1 MVPKSEAILGDCM
14 DYLKEYPDNYFSL
27 SVCDPP
33 YGIGDTWS
41 KNRSDRFYKKGKM
54 HKYDN
59 TEIPKPEYF
68 QQLIRIS
75 KNQIIWGC
83 NYYTEFLQPTNSWII
98 WDKKINSLKT
108 FMSEAELAWSSFK
121 KVTRIAEFVW
131 NGALK
136 CEITDKIHLHQK
148 PVALYKWIL
157 KNYAKE
163 GDTILDTHGGSMSLR
178 IACHDM
184 GFDFTGYEIDK
195 DYFDAAEKRFQN
207 HVQQQT
213 IFKPKEMYT

>member
-1 MVPKSEAILGDCM
+1 
-14 DYLKEYPDNYFSL
+14 
-27 SVCDPP
+27 
-33 YGIGDTWS
+33 
-41 KNRSDRFYKKGKM
+41 
-54 HKYDN
+54 
-59 TEIPKPEYF
+59 
-68 QQLIRIS
+68 
-75 KNQIIWGC
+75 
-83 NYYTEFLQPTNSWII
+83 
-98 WDKKINSLKT
+98 
-108 FMSEAELAWSSFK
+108 MSEAELAWSSFK